1 MSTANSN
8 VHPLYL
14 QVAPADIALIKFV
27 FESYEGVGIVR
38 TIDPRLAIIVVL
50 VVTDCL
56 AVAREILRDL
66 QTHIACVE
74 IDAPPIEPDDWL
86 MREVKDRA
94 GC

>member
-8 VHPLYL
+8 VQPLYL
-14 QVAPADIALIKFV
+14 QVAPADIALIKFL

-38 TIDPRLAIIVVL
+38 TMDPRRAIIVVL

-56 AVAREILRDL
+56 TVAREIIRDL
-66 QTHIACVE
+66 QARIACVE

-86 MREVKDRA
+86 MREVKDSA